1 MTSNPSLLVYPWV
14 ILGAVWLV
22 AAASQK
28 AAVQRQPL
36 AGRFLYMS
44 IAVLGFILLAKPGV
58 TALPGLGWLGL
69 RFAPQSREI
78 FAAGLAL
85 EIVGTAFAIW
95 ARLAL
100 GGNWSGRPSLMA
112 NHELVTSGP
121 YALARHPIYTGLL
134 LAALG
139 TALAIGE
146 WRCLA
151 GVFALG
157 SAFFIKIR
165 AEEQLMMQAFADSY
179 PAYRRRVKA
188 LIPGVL

>member
-1 MTSNPSLLVYPWV
+1 MTSNPTLLVIPWLV
-14 ILGAVWLV
+14 LGAVWLV

-28 AAVQRQPL
+28 AAVHRQPL
-36 AGRFLYMS
+36 SGRFLYVVL
-44 IAVLGFILLAKPGV
+44 ALLGFILLAKSGI
-58 TALPGLGWLGL
+58 TALPGLGWLGV
-69 RFAPQSREI
+69 RFVPQLPAI
-78 FAAGLAL
+78 FIAGFVLELAGAL
-85 EIVGTAFAIW
+85 FAVW
-95 ARLAL
+95 ARLTL

-134 LAALG
+134 FAALG

-146 WRCLA
+146 WRCL
-151 GVFALG
+151 LG
-157 SAFFIKIR
+157 TFVLASAFLIKIQ
-165 AEEQLMMQAFADSY
+165 AEERLMMQAFADSY